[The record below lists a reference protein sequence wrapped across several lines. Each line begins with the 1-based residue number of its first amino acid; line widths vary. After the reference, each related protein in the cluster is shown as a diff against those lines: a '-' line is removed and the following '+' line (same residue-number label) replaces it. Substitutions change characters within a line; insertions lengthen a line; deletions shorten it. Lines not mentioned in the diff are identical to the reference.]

1 MDVVAALAHWLATCW
16 RDCSSVRGSEGDM
29 WEIPKTS
36 IIALHRVKNES
47 NDEGARDKIRTKTL
61 RTVTQPINKEY

>member
-1 MDVVAALAHWLATCW
+1 MLLRRWRIGWPHVGEIVVVCAGR
-16 RDCSSVRGSEGDM
+16 RDDM